1 MLAAAALA
9 GCSATPTF
17 QTGDDAEVT
26 FDGLTRMDGTVMD
39 IVWAR
44 TDIDLTSYSKIKFES
59 LGVEYRDVDGPYS
72 GRAGTSSMRS
82 RSGVTEFQLD
92 ADTRAHFEEE
102 IGSAFEEEMARSN
115 VFEIVTEAGPDV
127 LLIRGGLLDVVSRVP
142 PEPMGNTQIFIDSVG
157 EATLILEIRGSQS
170 NTIYVRAVDGRA
182 ANGRIA
188 AIALAAGRW
197 QVSRRYEPAAL
208 TVPAHTASVVL
219 RNDGNSPTADLRI
232 GFVAVQN
239 RDRVSAY
246 RD

>member
-1 MLAAAALA
+1 MNNRLLTVIMLAAAALA

-44 TDIDLTSYSKIKFES
+44 TDIDLTSYSKIQLQS

-82 RSGVTEFQLD
+82 RSDVTEFQLD
-92 ADTRAHFEEE
+92 AETRAAFEDE
-102 IGSAFEEEMARSN
+102 IGSAFQEELARSD

-157 EATLILEIRGSQS
+157 EATLVLEIRGSLS

-182 ANGRIA
+182 AASTGQMQLSNRATNRAEIRRLGR
-188 AIALAAGRW
+188 RW
-197 QVSRRYEPAAL
+197 GQLLREGLEKLL
-208 TVPAHTASVVL
+208 T
-219 RNDGNSPTADLRI
+219 DGLK
-232 GFVAVQN
+232 Q
-239 RDRVSAY
+239 
-246 RD
+246 

>member
-1 MLAAAALA
+1 MNVKLLAVISLAAATLT

-26 FDGLTRMDGTVMD
+26 FDGLTRMEGTVMD

-44 TDIDLTSYSKIKFES
+44 TDIDLTSYSKIKFEG

-82 RSGVTEFQLD
+82 RSDVTEFQLD
-92 ADTRAHFEEE
+92 ADTRAVFEDE
-102 IGSAFEEEMARSN
+102 IGSAFEEEMARSD

-157 EATLILEIRGSQS
+157 EATLVLEIRGSQS

-182 ANGRIA
+182 ASSTFQMQLSNRTTNRAEIRRLGRHWGQLLRQ
-188 AIALAAGRW
+188 ALDTL
-197 QVSRRYEPAAL
+197 L
-208 TVPAHTASVVL
+208 T
-219 RNDGNSPTADLRI
+219 DGL
-232 GFVAVQN
+232 QQ
-239 RDRVSAY
+239 
-246 RD
+246 

>member
-1 MLAAAALA
+1 MNNRLLTVIMLAAAALA

-26 FDGLTRMDGTVMD
+26 FDGLTRMEGTVMD

-44 TDIDLTSYSKIKFES
+44 TDIDLTSYTKIQLQS

-82 RSGVTEFQLD
+82 RSDVTEFQLD
-92 ADTRAHFEEE
+92 AKTRAAFEDE
-102 IGSAFEEEMARSN
+102 IGSAFQQELARSD

-157 EATLILEIRGSQS
+157 EATLVLEIRGSLS

-182 ANGRIA
+182 AASTGQMQLSNRATNRAEIRRLGR
-188 AIALAAGRW
+188 RW
-197 QVSRRYEPAAL
+197 GQLLREGLEKLL
-208 TVPAHTASVVL
+208 T
-219 RNDGNSPTADLRI
+219 DGLK
-232 GFVAVQN
+232 Q
-239 RDRVSAY
+239 
-246 RD
+246 